1 MKFLVVVMLTFMN
14 GTVVQYNDGKWDTA
28 PSFEACQAAVSK
40 ASEELKEEYKDGIT
54 VDGKQVK
61 PSSFILACIQQ

>member
-40 ASEELKEEYKDGIT
+40 ASEELKRR
-54 VDGKQVK
+54 V
-61 PSSFILACIQQ
+61 